1 MTINCFFE
9 GFYCLHKNIS
19 INQRGNNMKTDL
31 KDILKKL
38 LEFLRLNYKEI
49 LNYSLEFFK
58 IFVMLKK

>member
-1 MTINCFFE
+1 
-9 GFYCLHKNIS
+9 
-19 INQRGNNMKTDL
+19 MKTDL